1 MVGWLA
7 EPAVDPPA
15 IVARDYEGPLG
26 VEGPARDVDDV
37 EPARRGSRPKLQP
50 PPVTEPSAYDREAP
64 RFDTAAQWRAWAKGE
79 RAELKAEKAGLQSQ
93 RKATRNPDLVNER
106 IRLRTRR
113 DLLTAAIHRA
123 ERAGRTEDA
132 ERSRTELARIEL
144 RLIEVEQETMERD
157 DLKRRLHAN
166 RIALGKTRNFKI
178 FPVIGPAY
186 TPELG
191 FLVAGGALMSW
202 SSQPHNPDLPRSS
215 FPFTIGY
222 TSTHAV
228 VANGKLT
235 SFWLDDW
242 LRVYADLWLKD
253 MADNY
258 WGVGY
263 DAARYPSAPDDTT
276 SYQRLWWWINPKIL
290 GRLVVPGLYGGLNVD
305 VNFTGADDVSPEMAA
320 DPTFVEFGADNFN
333 SGIGPVLQYDT
344 RDVPQ
349 NAWRGIFAQVMF
361 TAYGAYL
368 GGQNAY
374 QVLDIDYRH
383 YIPIVREGSS
393 LALQVRSRMGFG
405 DNPWGEMAFLG
416 SPFDLRGYQW
426 GRYRDKSMLFGL
438 AEYRFTFNR
447 IRPAPDGR
455 LLSRHGFVVW
465 VGAGTLGEDI
475 TEWTKWLPNGGAGY
489 RLELQPRMNLR
500 LDVGVGNDSFA
511 FYFNFN
517 EAF

>member
-1 MVGWLA
+1 MTVWAMVGV

-15 IVARDYEGPLG
+15 IAARAYEGPLEVDSDG
-26 VEGPARDVDDV
+26 DSDGALPTPANAS
-37 EPARRGSRPKLQP
+37 PGTRPRLEP
-50 PPVTEPSAYDREAP
+50 PPVTEPSAYDPKAP

-79 RAELKAEKAGLQSQ
+79 RVELKVEKAELK
-93 RKATRNPDLVNER
+93 THRNTKRNFELFNEQ

-113 DLLTAAIHRA
+113 DSLAAAVKRA
-123 ERAGRTEDA
+123 DRARRTEDA
-132 ERSRTELARIEL
+132 ERLRGELARIET
-144 RLIEVEQETMERD
+144 RLIEVEQELAD
-157 DLKRRLHAN
+157 ADALKRRLHAN
-166 RIALGKTRNFKI
+166 RIALGKTRNFKM
-178 FPVIGPAY
+178 FPVVGPAY

-202 SSQPHNPDLPRSS
+202 SAQPHHPDLPRSS
-215 FPFTIGY
+215 FPFPVGY

-242 LRVYADLWLKD
+242 LRVYADLWFKD

-258 WGVGY
+258 WGAGY
-263 DAARYPSAPDDTT
+263 DAARSPSSPDDTT
-276 SYQRLWWWINPKIL
+276 SSQRLWWWVNPKFL

-320 DPTFVEFGADNFN
+320 DPTFIEFGADNFN

-361 TAYGAYL
+361 TSYGSYL

-383 YIPIVREGSS
+383 YIPIVRDGSS
-393 LALQVRSRMGFG
+393 LALPQ
-405 DNPWGEMAFLG
+405 NH
-416 SPFDLRGYQW
+416 
-426 GRYRDKSMLFGL
+426 GRR
-438 AEYRFTFNR
+438 T
-447 IRPAPDGR
+447 
-455 LLSRHGFVVW
+455 
-465 VGAGTLGEDI
+465 
-475 TEWTKWLPNGGAGY
+475 
-489 RLELQPRMNLR
+489 
-500 LDVGVGNDSFA
+500 
-511 FYFNFN
+511 
-517 EAF
+517 